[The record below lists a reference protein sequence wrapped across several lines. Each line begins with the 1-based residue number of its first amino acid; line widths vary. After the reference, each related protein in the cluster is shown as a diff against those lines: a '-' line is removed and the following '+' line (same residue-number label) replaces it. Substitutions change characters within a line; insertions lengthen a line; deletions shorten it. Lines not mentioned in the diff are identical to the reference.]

1 MASLPRTY
9 TFPPLEA
16 ASPEGLLAV
25 GGDLN
30 PDRLLSAYRQGV
42 FPWFSDGQPILWWSP
57 DPRAI
62 LYPADL
68 HISRSL
74 RKSLRTQGFEV
85 TADRAFDDV
94 IQRCAESR
102 NAREGTW
109 ITSGMQEAYCTL
121 HRMGYA
127 HSVETWQNGQLVGG
141 LYGLAIGKA
150 FFGESMFS
158 QITDASKT
166 ALVALSVSLTA
177 SGYHFIDCQVVSEHL
192 NSLGAKAV
200 PRYRF
205 SSELKQ
211 AVETPVNETPWN
223 WTTAARELS

>member
-57 DPRAI
+57 NPRAI

-74 RKSLRTQGFEV
+74 RKSLRTQGFAV

-177 SGYHFIDCQVVSEHL
+177 GGYHFIDCQVVSEHL

-223 WTTAARELS
+223 WTIAARELS

>member
-57 DPRAI
+57 NPRAI

-74 RKSLRTQGFEV
+74 RKSLRTQGFAV

-109 ITSGMQEAYCTL
+109 ITSGMQEAYSTL

-177 SGYHFIDCQVVSEHL
+177 GGYHFIDCQVVSEHL

-223 WTTAARELS
+223 WTIAARELS

>member
-30 PDRLLSAYRQGV
+30 PGRLLSAYRQGV

-62 LYPADL
+62 LYPANL

-74 RKSLRTQGFEV
+74 RKSMRTQDFEV
-85 TADRAFDDV
+85 TADRAFDRI
-94 IQRCAESR
+94 IQACAESR
-102 NAREGTW
+102 NTREGTW
-109 ITSGMQEAYCTL
+109 ITSGMQDAYCAL

-158 QITDASKT
+158 RITDASKT
-166 ALVALSVSLTA
+166 ALVGLAASLTTN
-177 SGYHFIDCQVVSEHL
+177 GYHFIDCQVVSEHL
-192 NSLGAKAV
+192 DSLGAQAV
-200 PRYRF
+200 PRHRF
-205 SSELKQ
+205 SSELEQ
-211 AVETPVNETPWN
+211 AVQTRGSTNTWD
-223 WTTAARELS
+223 WTVPARELS

>member
-42 FPWFSDGQPILWWSP
+42 FPWFSNGQPILWWSP

-62 LYPADL
+62 LYPTNL

-74 RKSLRTQGFEV
+74 RKNMRTQGFEV
-85 TADRAFDDV
+85 TADRAFDRV
-94 IQRCAESR
+94 IEVCAESR

-109 ITSGMQEAYCTL
+109 ITSGMQQAYCTL

-158 QITDASKT
+158 HATDASKT
-166 ALVALSVSLTA
+166 ALVALAASLTA
-177 SGYHFIDCQVVSEHL
+177 GGYHFIDCQVVSEHL
-192 NSLGAKAV
+192 NSLGAQAV

-211 AVETPVNETPWN
+211 AVEIPVNGTPWN
-223 WTTAARELS
+223 WATPARELS

>member
-30 PDRLLSAYRQGV
+30 PDRLVSAYRQGV

-57 DPRAI
+57 NPRAI

-177 SGYHFIDCQVVSEHL
+177 GGYHFIDCQVVSEHL

-223 WTTAARELS
+223 WTIAARELS

>member
-223 WTTAARELS
+223 WTIAALELS

>member
-57 DPRAI
+57 NPRAI

-74 RKSLRTQGFEV
+74 RKSLRTQGFAV

-223 WTTAARELS
+223 WTIAALELS

>member
-57 DPRAI
+57 NPRAI

>member
-74 RKSLRTQGFEV
+74 RKSLRTQGFAV

-166 ALVALSVSLTA
+166 ALVALSVSLTTG
-177 SGYHFIDCQVVSEHL
+177 GYHFIDCQVVSEHL

-223 WTTAARELS
+223 WTIAALELS

>member
-74 RKSLRTQGFEV
+74 RKSLRTQGFAV
-85 TADRAFDDV
+85 TADRAFYDV

-177 SGYHFIDCQVVSEHL
+177 GGYHFIDCQVVSEHL